1 MVKAGFRFQ
10 FILKKVVAMDIGVS
24 VRLLRG
30 MSASAVV
37 AVGLAL
43 AGPAQA
49 VEFIGFTDGCFGSG
63 CTPTSSSLASTI
75 TLAGTGLSF
84 TNSTFNVTSSG
95 GFAAIGG
102 APATPNF
109 NNLGSFTV
117 TNATSSFNNDDFSL
131 LVSFSAPAGVSPTS
145 TTFVDLVT
153 GSVTSGVG
161 GAVNVKFD
169 TPPQAFT
176 FDGGAFTLSV
186 NDVSLTAL
194 GDASNSIAVSG
205 LITIQA
211 VPEASTWAMMIFGFA
226 SVGFLAYRRQGRSL
240 RLV

>member
-1 MVKAGFRFQ
+1 
-10 FILKKVVAMDIGVS
+10 MDIGVS

-37 AVGLAL
+37 AIGLTL

-49 VEFIGFTDGCFGSG
+49 VEFMGFTDGCFGSG
-63 CTPTSSSLASTI
+63 CTPTSSNLASTI
-75 TLAGTGLSF
+75 PLAGTGLSF
-84 TNSTFNVTSSG
+84 TNSTFDVTSSG

-102 APATPNF
+102 APATPNV

-117 TNATSSFNNDDFSL
+117 TSATSSFNNDFSL
-131 LVSFSAPAGVSPTS
+131 LVSFNAPPGVSPTS

-169 TPPQAFT
+169 TPPQVFT

-194 GDASNSIAVSG
+194 SDASNSIAVSG

-211 VPEASTWAMMIFGFA
+211 VPEASTWAMMILGFA
-226 SVGFLAYRRQGRSL
+226 SVGFLAYRRQGRPL